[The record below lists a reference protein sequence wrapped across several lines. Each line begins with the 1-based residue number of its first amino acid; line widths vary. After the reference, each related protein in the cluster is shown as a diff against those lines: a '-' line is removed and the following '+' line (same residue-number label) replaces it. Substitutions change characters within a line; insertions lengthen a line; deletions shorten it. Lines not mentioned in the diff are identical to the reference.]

1 MDRIDSIG
9 HSVFF
14 ESNFE
19 SLRILLDERKY
30 SKVFILTDRN
40 TGELCLPLLIASMP
54 ESFTYDIIEI
64 DPGEENKNIDFC
76 IGIWK
81 MLLDFDADR
90 NAVMIN
96 LGGGVVTDMGG
107 FAASTFKR
115 GIDFIQM
122 PTTLLAQVDASVGGK
137 TGIDMDA
144 VKNIIGTFTLPQAVF
159 INVDF
164 LRTLDRRQLV
174 SGYAEMVKHAFIFD
188 SAYYEQLKAFDIN
201 EPSEAL
207 IYRSVEIKNEVVKAD
222 PKEAGLRKILNFGHT
237 IGHAI
242 ETCSLDNDASP
253 LMHGEAIAVGMICE
267 AFLSHRHNG
276 LSEAELNEITGH
288 LRSVFPAYTLK
299 AENFDAIIATM
310 RNDKKNS
317 QGRIG
322 FSLLKQLGECSYNHY
337 LEAAEI
343 EEALRYY
350 QSLR

>member
-14 ESNFE
+14 EPNFE
-19 SLRILLDERKY
+19 SLRVLLDERKY

-40 TGELCLPLLIASMP
+40 TGELCLPLLIAAMP
-54 ESFTYDIIEI
+54 ESFTYDIIEV

-137 TGIDMDA
+137 TGIDLDA
-144 VKNIIGTFTLPQAVF
+144 VKNVIGTFTLPQAVF

-164 LRTLDRRQLV
+164 LRTLDQRQLV
-174 SGYAEMVKHAFIFD
+174 SGYAEMVKHAFIYD
-188 SAYYEQLKAFDIN
+188 SPYYEQLRSFDF
-201 EPSEAL
+201 EAPSVAL
-207 IYRSVEIKNEVVKAD
+207 IYRSVQIKNEVVKAD

-242 ETCSLDNDASP
+242 ETCSLDNDANP
-253 LMHGEAIAVGMICE
+253 LLHGEAIAVGMICE
-267 AFLSHRHNG
+267 AFLSYRHNG

-288 LRSVFPAYTLK
+288 LRSVFPTYTLK

-343 EEALRYY
+343 EEALTYY
-350 QSLR
+350 QSL

>member
-1 MDRIDSIG
+1 MNKIDSIG

-14 ESNFE
+14 EANFE
-19 SLRILLDERKY
+19 SLRALLEERQY

-54 ESFTYDIIEI
+54 ESFSYDIIEV

-90 NAVMIN
+90 NALMIN

-137 TGIDMDA
+137 TGIDLDA

-164 LRTLDRRQLV
+164 LRTLDRRQMV
-174 SGYAEMVKHAFIFD
+174 SGYAEMVKHAFIYD
-188 SAYYEQLKAFDIN
+188 AAYYERLKAFDMDD
-201 EPSEAL
+201 PSEDL
-207 IYRSVEIKNEVVKAD
+207 IYRSVEIKNEVVTAD

-237 IGHAI
+237 IGHAV
-242 ETCSLDNDASP
+242 ETHSLDHDSNP
-253 LMHGEAIAVGMICE
+253 LLHGEAIAIGMICE
-267 AFLSHRHNG
+267 AFLSHRYNG
-276 LSEAELNEITGH
+276 LSEAELNEVVGH

-299 AENFDAIIATM
+299 SESFGAVIATM

-322 FSLLKQLGECSYNHY
+322 FSLLKGLGECSYNHY
-337 LEAAEI
+337 LEAEAI
-343 EEALRYY
+343 EEALAYY
-350 QSLR
+350 QSL